1 MNNPYSEMPDKR
13 DIRRDSIYTSLRRT
27 GYWAPAPTERA
38 ASRARPRKS
47 VPAARLGSWR
57 FSDHEA
63 YKEHIY
69 CWSLFY
75 IPVKYQS
82 IWYIA
87 TGIPSVSS
95 NARMNLSRRIAE
107 VGGTETPKVCLDEC
121 LPATTSE
128 PSIPW
133 LSHPQT
139 FGHSN

>member
-1 MNNPYSEMPDKR
+1 MPDKR
-13 DIRRDSIYTSLRRT
+13 DIRRGSIYTSLRRT

-47 VPAARLGSWR
+47 LPAARLGSWR

-87 TGIPSVSS
+87 TVIPSVSY

-107 VGGTETPKVCLDEC
+107 VGGNRDTESVP
-121 LPATTSE
+121 
-128 PSIPW
+128 
-133 LSHPQT
+133 
-139 FGHSN
+139 G